1 MEVQLAELNR
11 VINAVKKKK
20 LTSLVAHNVTK
31 TNIHANE
38 NRLKSYYKRV
48 IKAAIL
54 KRPFAKIARG
64 HAKKLVSSAPAKKP
78 RRKTTPT
85 NYPTYV

>member
-1 MEVQLAELNR
+1 
-11 VINAVKKKK
+11 
-20 LTSLVAHNVTK
+20 VTK

-64 HAKKLVSSAPAKKP
+64 HAKKLVSSTPAKKP
-78 RRKTTPT
+78 RRKIPSTS
-85 NYPTYV
+85 NLSYV